1 MKRSLLYCLLILNC
15 NILFGQD
22 LEANKGLYFGLKTG
36 YTIPVAKTTIG
47 SPRNEVGD
55 RLILSSAEGNYSES
69 IKNPFGSRGAGATVA
84 ANIGYMFN
92 DNFGVEMEFSF
103 LRSTKILDASRDET
117 IIDNTI
123 SQRYFAEQYS
133 YTNMFRVSPLLV
145 VSGDPNKKFTP
156 YAKFGILL
164 PLAGK
169 TIVEV
174 SIADE
179 TGELAEEIMPVLNTE
194 LYEAIQ
200 SSGLN
205 IPIATSSEIKAKTS
219 GAFSVG
225 FAARIGGVYNI
236 NEQWGIFSEMEMNML
251 SILAKETE
259 FTEFNAKVPQSL
271 AAVAE
276 GLLGLENIQYEYGF
290 NDLPEIL
297 RLTQYQAEITEA
309 SNSLYIPSRKNE
321 PYEQLAFR
329 DNYNSFGIM
338 VGVKYRFK

>member
-1 MKRSLLYCLLILNC
+1 MKISLLYCLLILSC

-22 LEANKGLYFGLKTG
+22 LVTNKGLYFGLKTG
-36 YTIPVAKTTIG
+36 YTIPVTKTTIG

-55 RLILSSAEGNYSES
+55 RLIFSSAEGNYTES
-69 IKNPFGSRGAGATVA
+69 IQNPFGSRGAGATVA

-92 DNFGVEMEFSF
+92 ANFGVEMEFSF

-117 IIDNTI
+117 IIDNMI
-123 SQRYFAEQYS
+123 SKRYFAEQYS

-145 VSGDPNKKFTP
+145 VSDPNRKLTP

-174 SIADE
+174 SLADE
-179 TGELAEEIMPVLNTE
+179 TGELAEQLMPVLNTE

-200 SSGLN
+200 LSGLDIS
-205 IPIATSSEIKAKTS
+205 IPTSSEIKAKTS
-219 GAFSVG
+219 GAFSLG

-236 NEQWGIFSEMEMNML
+236 NKQWGIFGEMEMNML

-276 GLLGLENIQYEYGF
+276 GLLGIENIQYEYGY